1 MKKFSISRSIAGS
14 FLASS
19 ILIQNAM
26 PLKASTPNPI
36 KESHELST
44 QGKASANP
52 ITTVSSNHQETTS
65 MSSSQGLNSLQLA
78 NIALSVTNI
87 NTAIAWYTEKM
98 GFTVK
103 YRTPAIEQIE
113 LALLE
118 KNGVYIDLIQFP
130 QPINL
135 EPERQNPP
143 LHLQITGLR
152 NIVFFVDDIAQANQE
167 LKHKGVELIW
177 EGRVLDHLGTKV
189 TTFRDMD
196 GNLVAL
202 WEKNAAIVKYMQAG
216 N

>member
-1 MKKFSISRSIAGS
+1 MKKFTTPY
-14 FLASS
+14 FLAVLFSTIS
-19 ILIQNAM
+19 ILILNTK
-26 PLKASTPNPI
+26 PSTANTDNRF
-36 KESHELST
+36 KESY
-44 QGKASANP
+44 KPSANFKALNNP
-52 ITTVSSNHQETTS
+52 PTTVSSKHKGIGG

-78 NIALSVTNI
+78 NIAVSVSNI

-103 YRTPAIEQIE
+103 YRTPAINEIE

-130 QPINL
+130 KPINL
-135 EPERQNPP
+135 ETQRRNPP

-152 NIVFFVDDIAQANQE
+152 NIVFFVDNITQANQE

-177 EGRVLDHLGTKV
+177 EGRLLDHLGTKV

-202 WEKNAAIVKYMQAG
+202 WERNAAIVNYMQTG
-216 N
+216 K